1 MSQSLSALV
10 DGHATADDAAAIG
23 ALWRSDASVRERWH
37 RYHLIGDVLRSE
49 ELAQRP
55 DHDAEFLS
63 CLRQR
68 LAHEQPP
75 NLSLRARPPE
85 GDEQSGKATF
95 AQESVP
101 LRAPVPAQ
109 VSSHRLS
116 WPMASAAAVVG
127 FLVVAGVMLVTRT
140 TPDVASIATATN
152 AAATSAVITLALEPA
167 GPALTAINHRLVRDA
182 QLDRYLAA
190 HRRVSTVA
198 SVGLPGAVVRR
209 VDLLAIDDK

>member
-37 RYHLIGDVLRSE
+37 SYHLIGDVLRSE

-68 LAHEQPP
+68 LVHEPVHLP
-75 NLSLRARPPE
+75 
-85 GDEQSGKATF
+85 
-95 AQESVP
+95 
-101 LRAPVPAQ
+101 APVSA
-109 VSSHRLS
+109 VHTTRRLS
-116 WPMASAAAVVG
+116 WPMASAAAVAG
-127 FLVVAGVMLVTRT
+127 FLVVAGAMLVSRT
-140 TPDVASIATATN
+140 TPDAALLATN
-152 AAATSAVITLALEPA
+152 PATTTAGATLASATVAPVVA
-167 GPALTAINHRLVRDA
+167 PINHRLVRDA

-190 HRRVSTVA
+190 HRRVSAAA

-209 VDLLAIDDK
+209 VDMLAIDDK

>member
-1 MSQSLSALV
+1 
-10 DGHATADDAAAIG
+10 
-23 ALWRSDASVRERWH
+23 
-37 RYHLIGDVLRSE
+37 
-49 ELAQRP
+49 
-55 DHDAEFLS
+55 
-63 CLRQR
+63 
-68 LAHEQPP
+68 
-75 NLSLRARPPE
+75 
-85 GDEQSGKATF
+85 
-95 AQESVP
+95 
-101 LRAPVPAQ
+101 
-109 VSSHRLS
+109 
-116 WPMASAAAVVG
+116 MASAAAVVG

-167 GPALTAINHRLVRDA
+167 GPALTAINYRLVRDA